1 MMDDGREIRKISREA
16 FPYPVFGRFA
26 YTLSALVG
34 LTLYV
39 FDRRCLLKVLT
50 FVRQYQTVCTR
61 TAGHMDIGKASRL
74 IFRSSLFLGK
84 YVLNGF

>member
-1 MMDDGREIRKISREA
+1 MDDGREIRKISREA

-50 FVRQYQTVCTR
+50 FVRHYQTVYTR